1 MSVRADD
8 KGGARAA
15 SLNQISS
22 LHGELL
28 LRSIQSDRHAVRPS
42 GLGVVLEGGDQA
54 VLVEGEQLH
63 GRVVVDLE
71 LDARGQAPAQPH
83 T

>member
-22 LHGELL
+22 LLL

-42 GLGVVLEGGDQA
+42 RLGVVLEGGDQA